1 MTHDETLKTIK
12 SVIKTI
18 FPDCRIILFGSR
30 SRKDHDEQSDYDIL
44 VIVKQNLSIKE
55 KIEYESKIR
64 RLLAK
69 AYIDID
75 IIVKSESDV
84 PVHIDRIDSIVREAL
99 ETGEA
104 I

>member
-1 MTHDETLKTIK
+1 MIYDENLQIIKETIT
-12 SVIKTI
+12 SIL
-18 FPDCRIILFGSR
+18 PDCRIILFGSR
-30 SRKDHDEQSDYDIL
+30 GRKDHDEQSDYDIL

-55 KIEYESKIR
+55 KFEYESKIR
-64 RLLAK
+64 KLLAK